1 MNLRSSIQIGGI
13 IRNAVFFEMKNWL
26 GEPMNSDSLI
36 QAVQDSFPL
45 LEQRRVAE
53 KTGFR
58 FEERFETFIEAIGDT
73 AIDVLYT
80 RSRKV

>member
-45 LEQRRVAE
+45 LEQRRVE
-53 KTGFR
+53 
-58 FEERFETFIEAIGDT
+58 
-73 AIDVLYT
+73 
-80 RSRKV
+80 